1 MPCVKDAAKKYME
14 QGMPQEEAYHRAN
27 QEYINDKLSKENIG
41 NLTARERYDLEMQRE
56 RLLYAQAEQY
66 TGMSRDEVR
75 AKAHVGNETNLQVLA
90 VYEQNGQ
97 QYLDVN
103 STARDNAYKND
114 ALIPGPGG
122 QEGLSNVNNTTNT
135 AHTVFGNPVC
145 GYCKSDTKKMGM
157 ASGLDSMT
165 VNESATG
172 KSYTFN
178 SSTNDFYNVSD
189 GGKG

>member
-1 MPCVKDAAKKYME
+1 
-14 QGMPQEEAYHRAN
+14 
-27 QEYINDKLSKENIG
+27 
-41 NLTARERYDLEMQRE
+41 MQRA

-122 QEGLSNVNNTTNT
+122 QKGMSNVNNT
-135 AHTVFGNPVC
+135 
-145 GYCKSDTKKMGM
+145 
-157 ASGLDSMT
+157 
-165 VNESATG
+165 
-172 KSYTFN
+172 

-189 GGKG
+189 GGKRWE

>member
-1 MPCVKDAAKKYME
+1 ME

-122 QEGLSNVNNTTNT
+122 QKGMSNVNNT
-135 AHTVFGNPVC
+135 
-145 GYCKSDTKKMGM
+145 
-157 ASGLDSMT
+157 
-165 VNESATG
+165 
-172 KSYTFN
+172 

-189 GGKG
+189 GGKRWE